1 MEGAMENSETLAVIL
16 QVQQQDLPAEITIL
30 KKAVRGMPYGP
41 RKKHL
46 NKARS
51 DYRIMNNLS

>member
-46 NKARS
+46 CWNDVESR
-51 DYRIMNNLS
+51 R